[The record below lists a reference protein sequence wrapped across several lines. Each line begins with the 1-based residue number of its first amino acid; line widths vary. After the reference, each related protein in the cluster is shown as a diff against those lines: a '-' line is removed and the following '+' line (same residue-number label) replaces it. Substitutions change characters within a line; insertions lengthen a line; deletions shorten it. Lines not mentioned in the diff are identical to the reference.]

1 MTFDPLLFLDLAEA
15 MDCDTEAQVRT
26 VINRSYYAVFLR
38 ARDNLADK
46 GLMTKSALG
55 DDHGNVIR
63 CLKSHKRVTAGMELD
78 DLREMRRDA
87 DYETDLSISSDKAS
101 KALTIARSVKSL
113 LSLDWGIPQH

>member
-38 ARDNLADK
+38 ARDNLDDQ
-46 GLMTKSALG
+46 GLISKSNLG
-55 DDHGNVIR
+55 DDHGKVIR
-63 CLKSHKRVTAGMELD
+63 ALKSHKRVTAGMQLD

-87 DYETDLSISSDKAS
+87 DYETDLSISSDQAS
-101 KALTIARSVKSL
+101 KALILACSVKGA
-113 LSLDWGIPQH
+113 LSQDWGIPQQ